1 MVVIIDNYDSF
12 TYNLAHLVKE
22 LGVAVDVLRN
32 DQFSIE
38 ELEQYDKIIL
48 SPGPG
53 VPEEAGLL
61 LDVIRTYAGKKPILG
76 VCLGEQAIGQ
86 AFGGKLVNL
95 STVFHGVQ
103 TIIRLTEPDYIFRG
117 LPEEIAV
124 GRYHSWVVDTENFP
138 ETLAI
143 TAVSPE
149 GQIMA
154 LKHREYDVRG
164 IQFHPES
171 VLTPDGKQIM
181 ANWLQDTSVPRILEG
196 AISAMYIGHT
206 AEARP
211 TPIPPN
217 TRYKLN
223 AMSNSM
229 FGSP

>member
-61 LDVIRTYAGKKPILG
+61 LDV
-76 VCLGEQAIGQ
+76 
-86 AFGGKLVNL
+86 
-95 STVFHGVQ
+95 FHGVQ
-103 TIIRLTEPDYIFRG
+103 TDIRLTEPDYIFRG

-124 GRYHSWVVDTENFP
+124 GRYHSWVVDTEKLP
-138 ETLAI
+138 ETLAV

-181 ANWLQDTSVPRILEG
+181 KNWLE
-196 AISAMYIGHT
+196 
-206 AEARP
+206 E
-211 TPIPPN
+211 
-217 TRYKLN
+217 
-223 AMSNSM
+223 
-229 FGSP
+229 

>member
-32 DQFSIE
+32 NRFE
-38 ELEQYDKIIL
+38 LKELERYDRIIL

-61 LDVIRTYAGKKPILG
+61 LDVIRIYSGKKPILG

-86 AFGGKLVNL
+86 VFGGQLVNL
-95 STVFHGVQ
+95 SKVYHGIQ
-103 TIIRLTEPDYIFRG
+103 TEIQLTEPDYIFRG
-117 LPEEIAV
+117 LPEKIHV
-124 GRYHSWVVDTENFP
+124 GRYHSWVVDTEGLP
-138 ETLAI
+138 EVLTV

-171 VLTPDGKQIM
+171 VLTPDGKQIIK
-181 ANWLQDTSVPRILEG
+181 NWLDG
-196 AISAMYIGHT
+196 
-206 AEARP
+206 EA
-211 TPIPPN
+211 
-217 TRYKLN
+217 N
-223 AMSNSM
+223 AQ
-229 FGSP
+229 